1 MAIKVLIV
9 DDEAPARGELRFIL
23 ETLDS
28 KLILSEARNG
38 GEALTLI
45 EQTPPDVIFLDIN
58 MPALNGLSMASLL
71 GNLPEPPLI
80 VFATAYHD
88 HAVKAFELE
97 AFDYIVKPFDE
108 RRLAKTLARIEKSL
122 SERSAKAP
130 VPQPVTIAKLWLEQ
144 DNENRILVDYADIY
158 WCEASDKKVYAHTR
172 SGKYAVRYTLKELE
186 TLLNGYDFA
195 RVHKS
200 HLVNLNHV
208 KEVVPWFSGNYLVRL
223 SDNAQT
229 ELSMSRRYAA
239 QLKGLTGWR

>member
-1 MAIKVLIV
+1 VAIKVLIV

-23 ETLDS
+23 ETLNPT
-28 KLILSEARNG
+28 LILDEARNG

-45 EQTPPDVIFLDIN
+45 EQNPPDVIFLDIN

-71 GNLPEPPLI
+71 RNLPDPPLI

-108 RRLAKTLARIEKSL
+108 KRLAKTLERIEKSL
-122 SERSAKAP
+122 RGRP
-130 VPQPVTIAKLWLEQ
+130 VKETTPQPATIAKLWLEQ
-144 DNENRILVDYADIY
+144 DNENRILVDYSDIY
-158 WCEASDKKVYAHTR
+158 WCEASDKKVYAHTS
-172 SGKYAVRYTLKELE
+172 SGKFAVRYTLKELE
-186 TLLNGYDFA
+186 SLLSGYDFA

-208 KEVVPWFSGNYLVRL
+208 KEVVPWFSGNYLVRMN
-223 SDNAQT
+223 DAAQT

-239 QLKGLTGWR
+239 HLKGLTGWR

>member
-1 MAIKVLIV
+1 MKVLIV

-23 ETLDS
+23 ETLS
-28 KLILSEARNG
+28 PTLSLDEARNG

-45 EQTPPDVIFLDIN
+45 EQSPPDVLFLDIN

-71 GNLPEPPLI
+71 QNLPEPPLI

-108 RRLAKTLARIEKSL
+108 KRLAKTLERIEKHL
-122 SERSAKAP
+122 AKRQ
-130 VPQPVTIAKLWLEQ
+130 VKKLTPQPTTIAKLWLEQ
-144 DNENRILVDYADIY
+144 DNENRILVDYGDIY
-158 WCEASDKKVYAHTR
+158 WCEASDKKVYAHIR
-172 SGKYAVRYTLKELE
+172 SGNFAVRYTLKELE
-186 TLLNGYDFA
+186 ALLRGYNFV

-200 HLVNLNHV
+200 YLVNLNHV
-208 KEVVPWFSGNYLVRL
+208 KEVVPWFSGNYLVRMN
-223 SDNAQT
+223 DANQT
-229 ELSMSRRYAA
+229 ELTMSRRYAA